1 MDNTINPLNFV
12 RQLEEKYGTLPKRLS
27 QEEEFGRI
35 EGGRVHVEASIVAER
50 SLGPK
55 GQADSHATREQ
66 EEAIEQFAKENS
78 IWIDDYKSTYGEIYK
93 SGVESD
99 VYLNEE
105 NITVTK
111 VNNGIQYLSP
121 IDFLDSYAVWN
132 YLFPETK
139 YKLIGFT
146 RKDGRFAYI
155 LEQPFIQI
163 ARGSNIVELE
173 DFFRNMGFEMS
184 NFSKYRGAWLPK
196 LDIWLR
202 DLHDENAVITKNG
215 ELFFIDAIIDLNT
228 SDKGTGGTKILN
240 RTVYPHQ

>member
-1 MDNTINPLNFV
+1 MDIKLNPLNFV

-35 EGGRVHVEASIVAER
+35 EGGRVHVEASIIAER

-55 GQADSHATREQ
+55 GQTDSHATRKQ

-105 NITVTK
+105 NTTVTK

-139 YKLIGFT
+139 YKLVGFT

-163 ARGSNIVELE
+163 ARGSTIVELE
-173 DFFRNMGFEMS
+173 DFFKNMGFEMS

-202 DLHDENAVITKNG
+202 DLHDENAVITKHG

-228 SDKGTGGTKILN
+228 TDKGIGGTKNLN
-240 RTVYPHQ
+240 RTVYPKL

>member
-66 EEAIEQFAKENS
+66 EEAIEKFAKENS

-173 DFFRNMGFEMS
+173 DFFRNMGFEMF

-240 RTVYPHQ
+240 ITVYPHQ